1 LRHWLEETEA
11 QLPQELELR
20 TTLDEKRSKLQSYRA
35 LLHDALSHQQDIVNL
50 RDKIE
55 SLPEKTEKIDQM
67 LTKLTK
73 QHSDIL
79 KRAQVSS
86 VRSQH
91 CAVISLDMSRLI
103 TAVLTCQSCRPKN
116 ECI

>member
-1 LRHWLEETEA
+1 MRRWLEETEA

-55 SLPEKTEKIDQM
+55 SLPERTEKIDQM
-67 LTKLTK
+67 LTALTK

-86 VRSQH
+86 IRSQNY
-91 CAVISLDMSRLI
+91 AVISQRFSPADPTMN
-103 TAVLTCQSCRPKN
+103 VYH
-116 ECI
+116 

>member
-1 LRHWLEETEA
+1 MRRWLEETEA

-55 SLPEKTEKIDQM
+55 SLPERTEKVDQM
-67 LTKLTK
+67 LTALTK

-79 KRAQVSS
+79 KRAQVSFCSGHRIMQLS
-86 VRSQH
+86 VN
-91 CAVISLDMSRLI
+91 ISVQQIR
-103 TAVLTCQSCRPKN
+103 R
-116 ECI
+116 